1 MVVQANTMSQYR
13 VAVDTGGTFSDF
25 VFFNEDTGEI
35 TITKVPSTPKEPFQ
49 AVLNGVKE
57 LIDQGAAA
65 RGISFFC
72 HGTTVGTNALLE
84 EKGARTGLL
93 VTQGFR
99 GIYEVME
106 QTRGYGPATYDLFF
120 EKPRLLASPYYTE
133 EIPERVDFRGTA
145 IKPIDAEASL
155 DAVRSLKKKGVQSV
169 AVCLLFSFLNSD
181 HELKIKEFFT
191 KEFPDANLSLSCEVL
206 PQIREFYR
214 MSTTVINAYIAPVM
228 ANYLSR
234 LENRLKE
241 MGVIT
246 PKLYIMQSNGGVST
260 FTGSAKKPVA
270 TVLSGPAG
278 GVIASM
284 GTCERVGIKNII
296 TFDMGGTS
304 CDVALIHQGNPVITT
319 QGRISQRPISL
330 PMLDIH
336 TVSAGGGTIARIDAV
351 GALQVG
357 PDSAGADPGPVCY
370 ERGGQEITIT
380 DANLVTGV
388 LDPDHFLGGRMKL
401 DKARAERMLQE
412 TIAKP
417 LGLSLLEAADGV
429 LKIIDV
435 KMEEAIKAVSSQ
447 RGYDIRDFTLVAFGG
462 GGPMHAGRMAL
473 DLGIPSVLIPLTPGV
488 HSALGLL
495 MSDVK
500 HDYVR
505 SKLAGLEEL
514 DLNEINGLFAQLI
527 EQAKAELRA
536 EGFRDDELK
545 IDPFLDL
552 RYAGQGYELTVPCPM
567 PPLKKSDLELMRRR
581 FDSQHEQASGH
592 KAETEPV
599 ELVSLRLISYGL
611 VPQAKLSPA
620 KATGR
625 KVEQAQIGERKIY
638 FGKEHGILNCR
649 IYARDLLEPGH
660 KIFGPA
666 VVEQLDTTTVIQ
678 PEQEAAVDEYR
689 NLIVKKKANA

>member
-1 MVVQANTMSQYR
+1 MMIQRIPMAKFR
-13 VAVDTGGTFSDF
+13 VTVDTGGTFSDF

-35 TITKVPSTPKEPFQ
+35 AITKVPSTPKEPFQ
-49 AVLNGVKE
+49 AVLNGIKE

-65 RGISFFC
+65 KDISFFC
-72 HGTTVGTNALLE
+72 HGTTVGTNTLLE

-120 EKPRLLASPYYTE
+120 EKPRLLAPPYFTE
-133 EIPERVDFRGTA
+133 EIPERVDFRGRA
-145 IKPIDAEASL
+145 LKPINVAASREAI
-155 DAVRSLKKKGVQSV
+155 RRLKKKGAESV
-169 AVCLLFSFLNSD
+169 AVCFLFSFLNPD
-181 HELKIKEFFT
+181 HELKIKELFAE
-191 KEFPDANLSLSCEVL
+191 EFPEARLSLSCEVL

-214 MSTTVINAYIAPVM
+214 MSTTVINTYIQPVM
-228 ANYLSR
+228 SSYLNR
-234 LENRLKE
+234 LESRMRD
-241 MGVIT
+241 MGVTT

-260 FTGSAKKPVA
+260 FAGSSNKPVA

-284 GTCERVGIKNII
+284 GTCERVGISNII

-319 QGRISQRPISL
+319 QGKINQRPISL

-351 GALQVG
+351 GGLQVG

-370 ERGGQEITIT
+370 DRGGQEITIT
-380 DANLVTGV
+380 DANLVAGV

-401 DKARAERMLQE
+401 TKPKAESLLAEK
-412 TIAKP
+412 IAKP
-417 LGLSLLEAADGV
+417 LGLNLLEAADGI
-429 LKIIDV
+429 LKIINV
-435 KMEEAIKAVSSQ
+435 KMEEAIKAVSSA

-505 SKLAGLEEL
+505 SKLAALDEL
-514 DLNEINGLFAQLI
+514 DLQDFNQMFARLI
-527 EQAKAELRA
+527 DQAKADLHS
-536 EGFRDDELK
+536 EGFQDDEIK
-545 IDPFLDL
+545 IETFLDL
-552 RYAGQGYELTVPCPM
+552 RYAGQGYELTVPCPI
-567 PPLKKSDLELMRRR
+567 PPLTTHDLVLMRTR
-581 FDSQHEQASGH
+581 FDTMHEQNSGH

-599 ELVSLRLISYGL
+599 ELVSLRLISLGL
-611 VPQAKLSPA
+611 VPQAKLSPG
-620 KATGR
+620 KVTGR
-625 KVEQAQIGERKIY
+625 KVEAAKIGERQVF
-638 FGKEHGILNCR
+638 FGREHGILNTQV
-649 IYARDLLEPGH
+649 YHRDRLEAGH
-660 KIFGPA
+660 GIAGPA
-666 VVEQLDTTTVIQ
+666 IVEQLDTTTVIH
-678 PEQEAAVDEYR
+678 PEQEATVDEYR
-689 NLIVKKKANA
+689 NLIVTEKKD

>member
-1 MVVQANTMSQYR
+1 MIHAAIMAKYR
-13 VAVDTGGTFSDF
+13 VTVDTGGTFSDF
-25 VFFNEDTGEI
+25 VFFNEDNGEMVI
-35 TITKVPSTPKEPFQ
+35 AKVPSTPKEPFQ
-49 AVLNGVKE
+49 AVLNGIQE
-57 LIDQGAAA
+57 LISQGTPAKD
-65 RGISFFC
+65 ISFFC

-120 EKPRLLASPYYTE
+120 EKPRLLAPPYYTE
-133 EIPERVDFRGTA
+133 EIPERVDFRGEVLQ
-145 IKPIDAEASL
+145 PIDVEASL
-155 DAVRSLKKKGVQSV
+155 QAVKSLKKKGVQSV
-169 AVCLLFSFLNSD
+169 AVCFLFSFLNPA
-181 HELKIKEFFT
+181 HELKIKEICAA
-191 KEFPDANLSLSCEVL
+191 EFPEASLSLSCEVL
-206 PQIREFYR
+206 SQIREFYR

-234 LENRLKE
+234 LENRLKDL
-241 MGVIT
+241 GVIT

-260 FTGSAKKPVA
+260 FQGSTKKPVA

-304 CDVALIHQGNPVITT
+304 CDVALIHEGSPVITT

-336 TVSAGGGTIARIDAV
+336 TVSAGGGTIARIDEV

-370 ERGGQEITIT
+370 DRGGENITIT

-388 LDPDHFLGGRMKL
+388 LHPDHFLGGRMQLNKR
-401 DKARAERMLQE
+401 KAEHLLLKA
-412 TIAKP
+412 IATP
-417 LGLSLLEAADGV
+417 LRLNLLEAADGI
-429 LKIIDV
+429 LKIIEA

-473 DLGIPSVLIPLTPGV
+473 DLGIPSVLIPLIPGV

-505 SKLAGLEEL
+505 SKLARLDDL
-514 DLNEINGLFAQLI
+514 DLEEINGFFARLI
-527 EQAKAELRA
+527 NQARADLRA
-536 EGFRDDELK
+536 EDFQDNEIRLD
-545 IDPFLDL
+545 FYLDL
-552 RYAGQGYELTVPCPM
+552 RYAGQGYELTVPCPAA
-567 PPLKKSDLELMRRR
+567 PLKQEDLVLMRQR

-599 ELVSLRLISYGL
+599 ELVSLRLISYGI
-611 VPQAKLSPA
+611 VPQAKLAPA
-620 KATGR
+620 KASGKKIEDAKT
-625 KVEQAQIGERKIY
+625 GERKIY
-638 FGKEHGILNCR
+638 FGKEHRELLCD
-649 IYARDLLEPGH
+649 IYSRDRLEPGQR
-660 KIFGPA
+660 ISGPA
-666 VVEQLDTTTVIQ
+666 IIEQLDTTTVIQ
-678 PEQEAAVDEYR
+678 PEHQATVDEYR
-689 NLIVKKKANA
+689 NLILTEPK

>member
-1 MVVQANTMSQYR
+1 MAKHR
-13 VAVDTGGTFSDF
+13 VTVDTGGTFSDF

-35 TITKVPSTPKEPFQ
+35 SITKLPSTPREPFQ

-57 LIDQGAAA
+57 LLNRGVAAEDV
-65 RGISFFC
+65 SFFC

-84 EKGARTGLL
+84 EKGAKTGLL
-93 VTQGFR
+93 VTEGFR

-120 EKPRLLASPYYTE
+120 EKPRLLAPPFYTG
-133 EIPERVDFRGTA
+133 EIPERVDFRGNVL
-145 IKPIDAEASL
+145 KPIDVEA
-155 DAVRSLKKKGVQSV
+155 ARQAIRRLKQKGVQSV
-169 AVCLLFSFLNSD
+169 AVCFLFSFLNPD
-181 HELKIKEFFT
+181 HELKIKELFAE
-191 KEFPDANLSLSCEVL
+191 EFPDARLSLSYEVL

-214 MSTTVINAYIAPVM
+214 MSTTIINAYIQPVM
-228 ANYLSR
+228 ANYLGS
-234 LENRLKE
+234 LENRMRD
-241 MGVIT
+241 MGIAT

-260 FTGSAKKPVA
+260 FAGSAKKPVA

-284 GTCERVGIKNII
+284 GTCERIGIDNII

-319 QGRISQRPISL
+319 QGKINLRPIAL

-336 TVSAGGGTIARIDAV
+336 TVSAGGGTIARLDAV
-351 GALQVG
+351 GGLQVG

-370 ERGGQEITIT
+370 DRGGENITIT
-380 DANLVTGV
+380 DANMVIGV

-401 DKARAERMLQE
+401 NKTKAQHLLEQR
-412 TIAKP
+412 IAKP
-417 LGLSLLEAADGV
+417 LTMNLMEAADGV
-429 LKIIDV
+429 LDIINV

-505 SKLAGLEEL
+505 SKLVGLDDL
-514 DLNEINGLFAQLI
+514 DLDEINPMFGQLI
-527 EQAKAELRA
+527 DQAKADLYG
-536 EGFRDDELK
+536 EGFRDSEIK
-545 IDPFLDL
+545 MSPYLDL

-567 PPLKKSDLELMRRR
+567 PPLSKDDLALMRGR
-581 FDSQHEQASGH
+581 FDTVHEQNSGH

-599 ELVSLRLISYGL
+599 ELVSLRLISLGT
-611 VPQAKLSPA
+611 VPQAKLSPGKVSGRTVEEA
-620 KATGR
+620 MRGTR
-625 KVEQAQIGERKIY
+625 KVF
-638 FGKEHGILNCR
+638 FGKQHGMLNTQ
-649 IYARDLLEPGH
+649 IYGRDALEPGH
-660 KIFGPA
+660 KLSGAAI
-666 VVEQLDTTTVIQ
+666 VEQLDTTTVIH
-678 PEQEAAVDEYR
+678 PEQEAIVDDYR
-689 NLIVKKKANA
+689 NLLIRRKQH

>member
-1 MVVQANTMSQYR
+1 MSKYR
-13 VAVDTGGTFSDF
+13 VTVDTGGTFSDF
-25 VFFNEDTGEI
+25 VFFNEDSGEI

-57 LIDQGAAA
+57 LIDRGASA
-65 RGISFFC
+65 GDISFFC
-72 HGTTVGTNALLE
+72 HGTTVGTNTLLE
-84 EKGARTGLL
+84 EKGAKTGLL

-120 EKPRLLASPYYTE
+120 EKPRLLAPPYYTE
-133 EIPERVDFRGTA
+133 EIPERVDFKGNALT
-145 IKPIDAEASL
+145 PIDVEASIE
-155 DAVRSLKKKGVQSV
+155 AVRSLKKKGVQSV
-169 AVCLLFSFLNSD
+169 AVCFLFSFMNPA
-181 HELKIKEFFT
+181 HELKIKEIFAQ
-191 KEFPDANLSLSCEVL
+191 EFPEARLSLSYEVL

-214 MSTTVINAYIAPVM
+214 LSTTVINAYIAPVM
-228 ANYLSR
+228 ANYLGR
-234 LENRLKE
+234 LESRMREL
-241 MGVIT
+241 GVTT

-260 FTGSAKKPVA
+260 FKGSSEKPVA

-284 GTCERVGIKNII
+284 GTCERVGINNII

-319 QGRISQRPISL
+319 QGKINLRPIAL

-351 GALQVG
+351 GGLQVG

-370 ERGGQEITIT
+370 DRGGENITVT
-380 DANLVTGV
+380 DANMVCGV

-401 DKARAERMLQE
+401 DKAKAERVLQE
-412 TIAKP
+412 KIAKP
-417 LGLSLLEAADGV
+417 LKLDLLEAADGV
-429 LKIIDV
+429 LKIIDA
-435 KMEEAIKAVSSQ
+435 KMEEAIKAVSSA

-473 DLGIPSVLIPLTPGV
+473 DLGIPSVLVPLTPGV

-505 SKLAGLEEL
+505 SKLVGLEDL
-514 DLNEINGLFAQLI
+514 DLAEINHMFHQLI
-527 EQAKAELRA
+527 ERAKADLHD
-536 EGFRDDELK
+536 EGFSEEEIK
-545 IDPFLDL
+545 IEPYLDL
-552 RYAGQGYELTVPCPM
+552 RYAGQGYELTVPASM
-567 PPLKKSDLELMRRR
+567 PPFTKHDLTLMRSR
-581 FDSQHEQASGH
+581 FDTMHEQNSGH

-599 ELVSLRLISYGL
+599 ELVSLRLISLGL
-611 VPQAKLSPA
+611 VPQAKLSPG
-620 KATGR
+620 KVTGR
-625 KVEQAQIGERKIY
+625 KVEAAKTGERKVF
-638 FGKEHGILNCR
+638 FGKEHGVLMTQVYN
-649 IYARDLLEPGH
+649 RDLFEPGH
-660 KIFGPA
+660 KISGPA
-666 VVEQLDTTTVIQ
+666 IVEQLDTTTVIQ

-689 NLIVKKKANA
+689 NIIIREKQ

>member
-1 MVVQANTMSQYR
+1 MAKYR
-13 VAVDTGGTFSDF
+13 VTVDTGGTFSDF

-35 TITKVPSTPKEPFQ
+35 TITKVPSTPREPFQ

-65 RGISFFC
+65 KDISFFC

-120 EKPRLLASPYYTE
+120 EKPRLLAPPYFTE
-133 EIPERVDFRGTA
+133 EIPERVDFRGHA
-145 IKPIDAEASL
+145 LKPIDVEASR
-155 DAVRSLKKKGVQSV
+155 AAIRRLKKKGVESV
-169 AVCLLFSFLNSD
+169 AVCFLFSFLNPD
-181 HELKIKEFFT
+181 HEVKIKELFT
-191 KEFPDANLSLSCEVL
+191 QEFPEARLSLSCEVL

-214 MSTTVINAYIAPVM
+214 MSTTVINAYIQPVM
-228 ANYLSR
+228 ASYLNR
-234 LENRLKE
+234 LESRMRD
-241 MGVIT
+241 MGVTT

-260 FTGSAKKPVA
+260 FAGSANKPVA

-284 GTCERVGIKNII
+284 GTCERVDINNII

-319 QGRISQRPISL
+319 QGKINLRPIAL

-351 GALQVG
+351 GGLQVG
-357 PDSAGADPGPVCY
+357 PDSAGADPGPVSY
-370 ERGGQEITIT
+370 DRGGENITIT
-380 DANLVTGV
+380 DANIVSGV

-401 DKARAERMLQE
+401 NKAKADRLLEE
-412 TIAKP
+412 KIAKS
-417 LGLSLLEAADGV
+417 LGLNLLEAADGV
-429 LKIIDV
+429 LKIINV
-435 KMEEAIKAVSSQ
+435 KMEEAIKAVSSA

-462 GGPMHAGRMAL
+462 GGPMHAGRIAL

-505 SKLAGLEEL
+505 SKLVGLDDL
-514 DLNEINGLFAQLI
+514 DVHEINHMFGQLI
-527 EQAKAELRA
+527 DHARA
-536 EGFRDDELK
+536 DLHSEGFQDEDIK
-545 IDPFLDL
+545 IEPYMDL

-567 PPLKKSDLELMRRR
+567 PPLTQHDLVLMRGR
-581 FDSQHEQASGH
+581 FDTLHEQNSGH

-599 ELVSLRLISYGL
+599 ELVSLRLISLGL
-611 VPQAKLSPA
+611 VPQAKLSPG
-620 KATGR
+620 KITGR
-625 KVEQAQIGERKIY
+625 KVAEAKTSERKVF
-638 FGKEHGILNCR
+638 FGKEHGMLNTQ
-649 IYARDLLEPGH
+649 IYDRDKLEPGH
-660 KIFGPA
+660 RIDGPA
-666 VVEQLDTTTVIQ
+666 IVEQLDTTTVIH
-678 PEQEAAVDEYR
+678 PEQEATVDEYR
-689 NLIVKKKANA
+689 NLIVTEKKA

>member
-1 MVVQANTMSQYR
+1 MAKYR
-13 VAVDTGGTFSDF
+13 VTVDTGGTFSDF

-35 TITKVPSTPKEPFQ
+35 SITKVPSTPKEPFQ

-57 LIDQGAAA
+57 LVDQGAAA
-65 RGISFFC
+65 RDISFFC
-72 HGTTVGTNALLE
+72 HGTTVGTNTLLE
-84 EKGARTGLL
+84 EKGAKTGLL

-120 EKPRLLASPYYTE
+120 EKPRLLAPPYLTE
-133 EIPERVDFRGTA
+133 EIPERVDFRGNA
-145 IKPIDAEASL
+145 LKPIDVEAAL
-155 DAVRSLKKKGVQSV
+155 QAVRKLKKKGVQSV
-169 AVCLLFSFLNSD
+169 AVCFLFSFMNPD
-181 HELKIKEFFT
+181 HELKIKEIFA
-191 KEFPDANLSLSCEVL
+191 KEFPEANLSLSYEVL

-241 MGVIT
+241 MGVMT

-260 FTGSAKKPVA
+260 FQGSARKPVA

-284 GTCERVGIKNII
+284 GTCERIGINNII

-319 QGRISQRPISL
+319 QGRINQRPISL

-336 TVSAGGGTIARIDAV
+336 TVSAGGGTIARIDLV

-370 ERGGQEITIT
+370 DRGGAEITVT
-380 DANLVTGV
+380 DANVVIGV
-388 LDPDHFLGGRMKL
+388 LDPNHFLGGRMKL
-401 DKARAERMLQE
+401 NKAKAERALE
-412 TIAKP
+412 EKIATP
-417 LGLSLLEAADGV
+417 LRLSLLEAADGV
-429 LKIIDV
+429 LDIINV

-462 GGPMHAGRMAL
+462 GGPMHAGRIAL
-473 DLGIPSVLIPLTPGV
+473 DLGIPAVLIPLTPGV

-505 SKLAGLEEL
+505 SKLAGLNEL
-514 DLNEINGLFAQLI
+514 DLDEVNGLFAQLT
-527 EQAKAELRA
+527 EQAKADLIG
-536 EGFRDDELK
+536 EGFLDAEIRLDA
-545 IDPFLDL
+545 FLDL
-552 RYAGQGYELTVPCPM
+552 RYAGQGYELTVPCPA
-567 PPLKKSDLELMRRR
+567 PPLKKSDLELMRQR
-581 FDSQHEQASGH
+581 FDIQHEQASGH

-625 KVEQAQIGERKIY
+625 KLPEAKTGERTVY
-638 FGKEHGILNCR
+638 FGKEHGTLNCQ
-649 IYARDLLEPGH
+649 IYTRDLLEPGH
-660 KIFGPA
+660 KICGPA
-666 VVEQLDTTTVIQ
+666 VIEQLDTTTVIH
-678 PEQEAAVDEYR
+678 PEQEGTVDNYR
-689 NLIVKKKANA
+689 NIIIKETKKI

>member
-1 MVVQANTMSQYR
+1 MVKYR
-13 VAVDTGGTFSDF
+13 VTVDTGGTFSDF
-25 VFFNEDTGEI
+25 VFFNEDSGAI

-57 LIDQGAAA
+57 LIDQGVPAKH
-65 RGISFFC
+65 ISFFC
-72 HGTTVGTNALLE
+72 HGTTVGTNTLLE

-93 VTQGFR
+93 VTHGFR

-120 EKPRLLASPYYTE
+120 EKPKLLAPPYYTE
-133 EIPERVDFRGTA
+133 EIPERVDFRGHA
-145 IKPIDAEASL
+145 LKPIDVEASL
-155 DAVRSLKKKGVQSV
+155 QAVRSLKKKGVQSV
-169 AVCLLFSFLNSD
+169 AVCFLFSFLNPA
-181 HELKIKEFFT
+181 HELKIKELFA
-191 KEFPDANLSLSCEVL
+191 KEFPEATLSLSYEVL

-228 ANYLSR
+228 ASYLSR
-234 LENRLKE
+234 LEGRLNE
-241 MGVIT
+241 IGVDT

-260 FTGSAKKPVA
+260 FDGSARKPVA

-284 GTCERVGIKNII
+284 GTCERIGIQNII

-336 TVSAGGGTIARIDAV
+336 TVSAGGGTIARVDAV
-351 GALQVG
+351 GGLHVG

-370 ERGGQEITIT
+370 NRGGQEITVT

-388 LDPDHFLGGRMKL
+388 LDPNYFLGGRMKL
-401 DKARAERMLQE
+401 DKAKAERSLE
-412 TIAKP
+412 ERIAKP

-429 LKIIDV
+429 LDIINV

-462 GGPMHAGRMAL
+462 GGPMHAGRIAL

-505 SKLAGLEEL
+505 SKLAGLDEL
-514 DLNEINGLFAQLI
+514 NLNEVNSLFDQLI
-527 EQAKAELRA
+527 EQAKGDLRA
-536 EGFRDDELK
+536 EGFKDDEMK
-545 IDPFLDL
+545 IEPFLDL
-552 RYAGQGYELTVPCPM
+552 RYAGQGYELTVPCTM
-567 PPLKKSDLELMRRR
+567 PPLKKPDLNLMRQR
-581 FDSQHEQASGH
+581 FDTQHEQASGH

-620 KATGR
+620 KVTGR
-625 KVEQAQIGERKIY
+625 KVGAAKTGERKVY
-638 FGKEHGILNCR
+638 FGKRHGSLNCQ
-649 IYARDLLEPGH
+649 IYTRDLFEPGH
-660 KIFGPA
+660 RLAGPA
-666 VVEQLDTTTVIQ
+666 IIEQLDTTTVIQ
-678 PEQEAAVDEYR
+678 PGQEATVDEYA
-689 NLIVKKKANA
+689 NLIVQAKK